1 MDQDR
6 MIAFLE
12 AHFRDANQRMETFHR
27 ATTDQIETLRQE
39 MLQRFQKSDER
50 FEQIDQRFEQVDQ
63 RFEKLEETTRHT
75 LVLVEELRHELQL
88 IAEGFMLLSEKLDR
102 LQSEMTLSATQFKEW
117 IEPYYRTLD
126 GRIRALETTSD
137 LRRMDILDAVRVM
150 LGKPPLHQPQPS
162 ET

>member
-1 MDQDR
+1 MNQEL
-6 MIAFLE
+6 IAFLE
-12 AHFRDANQRMETFHR
+12 AHFRDSNQRMEAFHQE
-27 ATTDQIETLRQE
+27 TTGQIEALRQE
-39 MLQRFQKSDER
+39 MLHR
-50 FEQIDQRFEQVDQ
+50 FEKTDQRLDRVEQHLDQVDQ
-63 RFEKLEETTRHT
+63 RLEKLEDTTRYT
-75 LVLVEELRHELQL
+75 LVLVEGLRHEIQL

-150 LGKPPLHQPQPS
+150 LGKPPLQPPTPA